1 MMKCL
6 LKAYIKSYCFAVH
19 KDTGYYELVCVYTD
33 KEYAKKD
40 LKRWQQLYNDTAP
53 DGEDPMVCVLLN
65 NIPTPDDIRYL
76 IGNDFYNT
84 YVI

>member
-6 LKAYIKSYCFAVH
+6 LKAYIKSYCFAVNKH
-19 KDTGYYELVCVYTD
+19 TGSYELVCVYTD
-33 KEYAKKD
+33 KEYARED
-40 LKRWQQLYNDTAP
+40 LKRWQQLFNDTAP

-65 NIPTPDDIRYL
+65 NIPTPEDIRYL